1 MTKFGITEASLGEL
15 ITEAATK
22 AIEDADSPDI
32 EAILIGCMNP
42 EEFTGNG
49 NLSTLIAD
57 ELGLT
62 PIPSTRIETASS
74 TGAVAFNQACL
85 AVMSGSFKNLLV
97 IGAEKMSHITTKLS
111 TKILAKVID
120 PRERK
125 YGATMPALAAL
136 VTRLYMHRYNLSSEE
151 LAQVA
156 VKNHRNGALNPF
168 AHFQKKI
175 EVEDVLGSR
184 MIADPL
190 RLYDCS
196 PMSDGAC
203 ALILTSRRGEVKV
216 SGLGH
221 GTDTL
226 SLQHR
231 ESLTSFKSTRIAA
244 TMAYKM
250 ARKGPNE
257 IDVAEVHDAFTS
269 FEIISTEDL
278 RFFKEGEGKKGLLE
292 GKTAL
297 DGDLPVN
304 PSGGLKARGHPIGAS
319 GLAQIIEIYW
329 QLSNNSRKR
338 QVDQAKV
345 GLTQSTGGLGSNNL
359 VTILE
364 AC

>member
-1 MTKFGITEASLGEL
+1 MTKFGRSEASLSEL
-15 ITEAATK
+15 VYEAATK
-22 AIEDADSPDI
+22 AIDDADTPDI
-32 EAILIGCMNP
+32 EAIFIGCMNP
-42 EEFTGNG
+42 EEFTADG

-57 ELGLT
+57 KLGLT

-74 TGAVAFNQACL
+74 AGAAAFNQACF
-85 AVMSGSFKNLLV
+85 AVMSDCFENVLV
-97 IGAEKMSHITTKLS
+97 IGAEKMSHIPTKLS

-120 PRERK
+120 PGERR

-156 VKNHRNGALNPF
+156 VKNHHNGALNPF
-168 AHFQKKI
+168 AHFQKEI

-184 MIADPL
+184 MVSDPL

-203 ALILTSRRGEVKV
+203 ALILTSGKGEVKV
-216 SGLGH
+216 SGLGQ

-244 TMAYKM
+244 SKAYKM
-250 ARKGPNE
+250 AHMSPND

-278 RFFKEGEGKKGLLE
+278 GFFKEGEGKKGLID
-292 GKTAL
+292 GKTVL
-297 DGDLPVN
+297 SGDLPVN

-319 GLAQIIEIYW
+319 GLAQVIEIYW
-329 QLSNNSRKR
+329 QLTNNSGKR
-338 QVDQAKV
+338 QRDRAKV
-345 GLTQSTGGLGSNNL
+345 GLTQSTGGLGNNNL